1 MSAVVGLL
9 AKIREAG
16 VSLVAEGDELVCDAA
31 PGVLTPER
39 VARIRKHKAALLAQL
54 KAEAALAARNA
65 YLREHRAEV
74 LDFLRDPERTC
85 REVRGACV
93 HCGETV
99 RWSDGLKNWFGQL
112 THHRCAGLWR
122 ARA

>member
-1 MSAVVGLL
+1 MSAAVGLL
-9 AKIREAG
+9 AKIRAAG
-16 VSLVAEGDELVCDAA
+16 VQLEARDGDLAVKAP

-54 KAEAALAARNA
+54 KVEAALAARNA
-65 YLREHRAEV
+65 YLREYRAEV

-85 REVRGACV
+85 AEVRGACA
-93 HCGETV
+93 HCSEPVT
-99 RWSDGLKNWFGQL
+99 WADGLKNWYGRL
-112 THHRCAGLWR
+112 VHHRCAGLLR